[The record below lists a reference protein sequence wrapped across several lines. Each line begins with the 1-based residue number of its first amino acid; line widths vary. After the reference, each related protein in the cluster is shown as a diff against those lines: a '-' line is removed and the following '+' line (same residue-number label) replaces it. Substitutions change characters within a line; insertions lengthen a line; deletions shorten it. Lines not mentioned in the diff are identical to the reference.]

1 MKLRDKYEN
10 GSILS
15 EEYVLPTIIRLG
27 VIRQI
32 PILVFSSVSAVKFVN
47 KLIPLQSQISKEK
60 LLEGNLSSEE
70 WELLDRKVTDL
81 CDAPLWIQDI
91 KVKSLDDYKSAE
103 EIIVNEKVKYVFID
117 SLPEVIDKSEI
128 IKWSEEVGFNVYF
141 TKFTWK

>member
-60 LLEGNLSSEE
+60 LQEGGLSSEE
-70 WELLDRKVTDL
+70 CEHLDRKVADL

>member
-1 MKLRDKYEN
+1 MNLRDKYEN

-15 EEYVLPTIIRLG
+15 EEYVLPTIIRIG

-47 KLIPLQSQISKEK
+47 KLIPLQTQISKEK

-70 WELLDRKVTDL
+70 WEHLDRKVADL

-141 TKFTWK
+141 TNFTFK

>member
-10 GSILS
+10 VSILS
-15 EEYVLPTIIRLG
+15 EEYVLPTTIRLG

-60 LLEGNLSSEE
+60 LLEGNLSTEE

-81 CDAPLWIQDI
+81 CDAPL
-91 KVKSLDDYKSAE
+91 
-103 EIIVNEKVKYVFID
+103 
-117 SLPEVIDKSEI
+117 
-128 IKWSEEVGFNVYF
+128 
-141 TKFTWK
+141 

>member
-10 GSILS
+10 GSTLS

-32 PILVFSSVSAVKFVN
+32 PLLVFSSVSAVKFVN
-47 KLIPLQSQISKEK
+47 TLIPLQTHISKKK
-60 LLEGNLSSEE
+60 LQEGGLNSVG
-70 WELLDRKVTDL
+70 WEHLDRKVTDL

-91 KVKSLDDYKSAE
+91 EVKSLDDYRSAE
-103 EIIVNEKVKYVFID
+103 EIIVNEKIKYVFID
-117 SLPEVIDKSEI
+117 SLPETIDKSEI

>member
-1 MKLRDKYEN
+1 MNLKDKYEN

-15 EEYVLPTIIRLG
+15 EEYVLPTIIRIG

-47 KLIPLQSQISKEK
+47 NLIPLQTQISKEK

-70 WELLDRKVTDL
+70 WEHLDRKVADL
-81 CDAPLWIQDI
+81 CDAPLWIHDI
-91 KVKSLDDYKSAE
+91 EVKSLDDYKSAE

-117 SLPEVIDKSEI
+117 SLPETIDKSEI

>member
-60 LLEGNLSSEE
+60 FLEGNLSSEE
-70 WELLDRKVTDL
+70 WELLDRKVTVL

-141 TKFTWK
+141 TKFTW

>member
-1 MKLRDKYEN
+1 MNLRDKYEN

-15 EEYVLPTIIRLG
+15 EGYVLPTIIRLG

-60 LLEGNLSSEE
+60 FQEGCLSSEE
-70 WELLDRKVTDL
+70 YEHLDRKVADL
-81 CDAPLWIQDI
+81 CNAPLWIQDI
-91 KVKSLDDYKSAE
+91 EVKSLDDYKLAE
-103 EIIVNEKVKYVFID
+103 EVIVNEKVKYVFID
-117 SLPEVIDKSEI
+117 SLPEAIDKSKI

-141 TKFTWK
+141 TNFTLE

>member
-1 MKLRDKYEN
+1 MNLKDKYEN

-15 EEYVLPTIIRLG
+15 AEYVLPTVIRIG

-47 KLIPLQSQISKEK
+47 NLISLQTQISKEK

-70 WELLDRKVTDL
+70 WEHLDRKVVDL
-81 CDAPLWIQDI
+81 YDAPLWIHDI
-91 KVKSLDDYKSAE
+91 EVKSLDDYKSAE

-117 SLPEVIDKSEI
+117 SLPETIDKSEI